1 MLVRTSV
8 LLVCLASLCSGD
20 LLSDK
25 NPTFKW
31 PQLQWQ
37 QETGPAPS
45 QVYGNLESTAKVA
58 EGAEKLAKRT
68 LLDEVSKPTLN
79 EVRASKRG
87 SEFPSGVE
95 KKLSAARNTIEHV
108 LTEIDHLS
116 KEVKKEEVKSESAKL
131 QEPKSSKPKLAVVV
145 KKVSARTKAAESKI
159 PLAKVLS
166 ANQVLVRI
174 PKQRQ
179 AGGLFAFEVPGR
191 GMFVTHTT
199 PGSSKAEWLR
209 VDLNEGNPKA
219 RTVTGKK
226 VALKQHGLQAL
237 VASKSSKAMDWFR
250 VVIPTDVKNG
260 IFQTMVQGHGPVLVK
275 VPHGMVPGQTVVM
288 KLPVRQFATAST
300 AAKLSAKG
308 PSKMEQLQSNT
319 STQQEEIDWNQKG
332 DEKKD
337 FFNTFQAPQTES
349 ENVLPKVE
357 AVGAKKVD
365 YAWPKPGYMFPGMDK
380 DSGKK
385 KIVWPGEKS
394 SKVEWPDHIGEPA
407 PPLLE
412 TPSKKLQPDWFK
424 PFAEPAQGSQE
435 DPAKAKNGGFSFA
448 FSNPL
453 SAAEEKPAEKEG
465 EKSPSHESS
474 EGKTEERHPSSLM
487 PVVINWPLIT
497 AGTAI
502 VVLVCVGC
510 MIINSCRNTHYDSME
525 NNRRRHYDEQL
536 GLHEKDLMESGED
549 GHPFFYRQVVED
561 HRRNELNAHA
571 PDSGRIP
578 GSVYNPH
585 SYV

>member
-237 VASKSSKAMDWFR
+237 VASKSSKGQTSREVATYDHAAA
-250 VVIPTDVKNG
+250 PVKNPLTSAYSDG
-260 IFQTMVQGHGPVLVK
+260 LVQRHGPVLVK
-275 VPHGMVPGQTVVM
+275 VVFHMREKFQVDTARQVPHGMVPGQTVVM

-319 STQQEEIDWNQKG
+319 STQQEEIDWVCDTRNTVMMIVIEFPCFQNQKG

-357 AVGAKKVD
+357 AGSETD
-365 YAWPKPGYMFPGMDK
+365 
-380 DSGKK
+380 
-385 KIVWPGEKS
+385 
-394 SKVEWPDHIGEPA
+394 
-407 PPLLE
+407 LL
-412 TPSKKLQPDWFK
+412 
-424 PFAEPAQGSQE
+424 
-435 DPAKAKNGGFSFA
+435 
-448 FSNPL
+448 
-453 SAAEEKPAEKEG
+453 
-465 EKSPSHESS
+465 
-474 EGKTEERHPSSLM
+474 
-487 PVVINWPLIT
+487 
-497 AGTAI
+497 
-502 VVLVCVGC
+502 
-510 MIINSCRNTHYDSME
+510 
-525 NNRRRHYDEQL
+525 
-536 GLHEKDLMESGED
+536 
-549 GHPFFYRQVVED
+549 
-561 HRRNELNAHA
+561 
-571 PDSGRIP
+571 
-578 GSVYNPH
+578 
-585 SYV
+585 